1 MFNTIPPITRV
12 LLIANG
18 LVFLLQNLVGEFALL
33 SFMLWPWGDYP
44 IRYFDGQ
51 MTSVGF
57 LPWQLLTYGFM
68 HGDLMHL
75 IFNMFAL
82 FMFGA
87 VVEQTWGERRFLTY
101 YLVCIVGAGL
111 VQLVVVTSM
120 VGSGPLAPTV
130 GASGG
135 VFGILLAFGML
146 FPHRR
151 VMLLFPPIPMKAWV
165 LVLGYGLLELFLG
178 VTRTQSGV
186 AHFAHLG
193 GMLFGFL
200 LIQYWRGKPPFAGR
214 RVPPPDR

>member
-1 MFNTIPPITRV
+1 FRIPWMFNTIPYITRA

-75 IFNMFAL
+75 FFNMFAL

-87 VVEQTWGERRFLTY
+87 VVEQTWGERRFLAY

-120 VGSGPLAPTV
+120 VGSSPLAPTV

-135 VFGILLAFGML
+135 V
-146 FPHRR
+146 
-151 VMLLFPPIPMKAWV
+151 
-165 LVLGYGLLELFLG
+165 
-178 VTRTQSGV
+178 
-186 AHFAHLG
+186 
-193 GMLFGFL
+193 
-200 LIQYWRGKPPFAGR
+200 
-214 RVPPPDR
+214 